1 MVGLT
6 RLVSLWSRP
15 WWRSLLPGIRS
26 TDSGSC
32 KSQTLWRKHKKKG
45 SRHYWWERMPKGIT
59 KTNLRNVSKYNFS
72 VYLSNNN
79 LRIKKDQ
86 FLLKTYPLKSPTEYN
101 ETYLSKS
108 SRNKMVFTHSQI
120 LLVYKIFYWS
130 WNSKYPLLLYRISW
144 PLTIYLEHIFK
155 DGRHESN
162 WQPDSCCC
170 WQRRQAAS

>member
-1 MVGLT
+1 
-6 RLVSLWSRP
+6 
-15 WWRSLLPGIRS
+15 
-26 TDSGSC
+26 
-32 KSQTLWRKHKKKG
+32 
-45 SRHYWWERMPKGIT
+45 MPKGIT

-120 LLVYKIFYWS
+120 LLVYKIFY
-130 WNSKYPLLLYRISW
+130 
-144 PLTIYLEHIFK
+144 
-155 DGRHESN
+155 
-162 WQPDSCCC
+162 
-170 WQRRQAAS
+170 